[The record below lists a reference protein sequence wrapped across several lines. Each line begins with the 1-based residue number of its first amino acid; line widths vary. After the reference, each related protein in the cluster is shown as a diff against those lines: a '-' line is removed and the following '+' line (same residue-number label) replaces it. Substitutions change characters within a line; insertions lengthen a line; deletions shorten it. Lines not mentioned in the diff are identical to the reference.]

1 MNFQARVT
9 LLVFGLT
16 AAIVL
21 IAGWVIHQLTEE
33 DIRNRLDAKLTWQ
46 VAAISQPETITS
58 ILVMERFL
66 YLNRSMNDTRQSM
79 GKKFDM
85 QIPFRIFIDEEVIL
99 YTEGFPE
106 FPLES
111 LDDGFSTIQENGE
124 DWRLLTRTF
133 NTPISLSVMNLLFT
147 GGTNLTIQAATSR
160 DSVSTTMEDFQRRFI
175 SVGIIAVIVAGIGAW
190 LLTGT
195 VLSPLSRLRKHSE
208 NVNDSG
214 DLSERIPENLGPNE
228 VVILAKS
235 LNAMLSRLEISAQKT
250 ENALDSSRAF
260 ASNVAHEL
268 RTPLTSMRMNLE
280 LLDRY
285 ESMAADERAAIIT
298 DLINQEDRLLN
309 TLESLRLL
317 ARGDLSEDDVFE
329 EIDFAQLI
337 QDVVTRQ
344 KNQQKDI
351 DIQLHLPTP
360 PPLIFG
366 WREGLIVLFRNVVEN
381 SVVHSMLSDNELK
394 IDIYSEVEGKYVNI
408 IIDDNG
414 VGISEAE
421 IPYVM
426 GRFNRGTNSQI
437 PGSGLGLPLVKQQAE
452 LHGGSV
458 SLGISPDKGTR
469 VTISLPIVR

>member
-1 MNFQARVT
+1 MSFKARVT

-21 IAGWVIHQLTEE
+21 IAGLVIHQFTEE
-33 DIRNRLDAKLTWQ
+33 DIRNRLDAKLRWQ
-46 VAAISQPETITS
+46 VAAISESETITS

-66 YLNRSMNDTRQSM
+66 YLNRSMNDTRRSV
-79 GKKFDM
+79 GRLFDM
-85 QIPFRIFIDEEVIL
+85 QIPFRIFIDEEVIV

-106 FPLES
+106 FPAES

-124 DWRLLTRTF
+124 DWRLLTQTF

-160 DSVSTTMEDFQRRFI
+160 DSISTTMEDFRRRFI
-175 SVGIIAVIVAGIGAW
+175 SVGIIAVIVSGIGAW

-195 VLSPLSRLRKHSE
+195 VLSPLSRLREHSE

-214 DLSERIPENLGPNE
+214 DLVERIPENLGPNE

-250 ENALDSSRAF
+250 ENALDSARAF
-260 ASNVAHEL
+260 SSNVAHEL

-285 ESMAADERAAIIT
+285 ENMDADERAAIIT

-344 KNQQKDI
+344 KNQEKDI
-351 DIQLHLPTP
+351 DIKLHLPTP

-366 WREGLIVLFRNVVEN
+366 WREGLMVLFRNVVEN
-381 SVVHSMLSDNELK
+381 SVVHSMLSNNELK
-394 IDIYSEVEGKYVNI
+394 IDIHSEVEGKYVNI

-421 IPYVM
+421 TPYVM

-437 PGSGLGLPLVKQQAE
+437 PGSGLGLSLVKQQAE

-458 SLGISPDKGTR
+458 ALGISPDKGTR